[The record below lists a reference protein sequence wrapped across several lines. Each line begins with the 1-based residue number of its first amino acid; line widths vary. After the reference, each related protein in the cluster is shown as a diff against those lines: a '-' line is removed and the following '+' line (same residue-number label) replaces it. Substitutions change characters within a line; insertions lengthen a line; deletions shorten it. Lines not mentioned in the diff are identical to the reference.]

1 MTPEKYGEKYPDHLM
16 EQYKLYVEMADRVS
30 QRREQSN
37 RFYVTLVAA
46 IVALLILAARLGVA
60 DGAWPVLFLL
70 SGLFGMALSV
80 VWYGNIRSYRELNTA
95 KFAIINELEKQLP
108 TAGYADEW
116 ELLRPKEGPPKYFQL
131 SRIEQFVPVLFA
143 LLFAALFAYSLYLL
157 LPFW

>member
-1 MTPEKYGEKYPDHLM
+1 MTPEKYGEKYSDHLL

-60 DGAWPVLFLL
+60 DGAWPVLFLI